1 VRVECGGVVGTFFWF
16 WFLSKSGQRKASSD
30 LSRFARRRLI
40 FLRACPVYISSFSPT
55 FTLHSL
61 LHISHTQTASFP
73 LRICEV
79 GTEKGH
85 RSYYADDPTLSKGA
99 LPSYTQTPSY
109 LHLTYFQTPSFPH
122 TTTQLSVD
130 TVAGGRYHAS
140 DVDEDDDH
148 PWKLKSK
155 EAMAFTME
163 EVLAYDA
170 HMFNVQ
176 GKLTKTMHVHQLA
189 ALQVRIL

>member
-1 VRVECGGVVGTFFWF
+1 
-16 WFLSKSGQRKASSD
+16 
-30 LSRFARRRLI
+30 
-40 FLRACPVYISSFSPT
+40 
-55 FTLHSL
+55 
-61 LHISHTQTASFP
+61 
-73 LRICEV
+73 
-79 GTEKGH
+79 
-85 RSYYADDPTLSKGA
+85 
-99 LPSYTQTPSY
+99 
-109 LHLTYFQTPSFPH
+109 
-122 TTTQLSVD
+122 VD
-130 TVAGGRYHAS
+130 TVAGGRYHAT

-189 ALQVRIL
+189 ALQVRVFCHGEGRVLGVGHVFGEEGGLGRRECGPAL

>member
-1 VRVECGGVVGTFFWF
+1 M
-16 WFLSKSGQRKASSD
+16 
-30 LSRFARRRLI
+30 
-40 FLRACPVYISSFSPT
+40 
-55 FTLHSL
+55 
-61 LHISHTQTASFP
+61 
-73 LRICEV
+73 
-79 GTEKGH
+79 
-85 RSYYADDPTLSKGA
+85 
-99 LPSYTQTPSY
+99 
-109 LHLTYFQTPSFPH
+109 
-122 TTTQLSVD
+122 D
-130 TVAGGRYHAS
+130 TVAGGRYHAT

-189 ALQVRIL
+189 ALQVRICSWGGKGVGERGGLGGGVRP

>member
-1 VRVECGGVVGTFFWF
+1 MLGCGWHILLVLFFF
-16 WFLSKSGQRKASSD
+16 KIGAEKSQLRS
-30 LSRFARRRLI
+30 SRFARRCLI
-40 FLRACPVYISSFSPT
+40 FLRACPGRVYILFLT

-61 LHISHTQTASFP
+61 LHIAHTQTASFA

-85 RSYYADDPTLSKGA
+85 RSYYADDPSLSKGA

-109 LHLTYFQTPSFPH
+109 LYLTYFQTPSFPH

>member
-1 VRVECGGVVGTFFWF
+1 MP
-16 WFLSKSGQRKASSD
+16 S
-30 LSRFARRRLI
+30 
-40 FLRACPVYISSFSPT
+40 
-55 FTLHSL
+55 FTLLPTYNPL
-61 LHISHTQTASFP
+61 LPRTKPHDTLTQ
-73 LRICEV
+73 I
-79 GTEKGH
+79 
-85 RSYYADDPTLSKGA
+85 
-99 LPSYTQTPSY
+99 
-109 LHLTYFQTPSFPH
+109 
-122 TTTQLSVD
+122 SVD

-155 EAMAFTME
+155 EAMAFTMD

-189 ALQVRIL
+189 ALQVRLLRRGWGGV